1 MLNPKI
7 SNISFSKTMVR
18 TRTYFRFSKCPS
30 KVRMDHAKIKF
41 NAIRWTLQL
50 NKGKKSMAINS
61 NNVPVQQI
69 FKWERF
75 KTKRM
80 EYNIKSFQES
90 WAEDK
95 SLRHQITLEV
105 AMMSKT
111 LLVAHSLKFT
121 TKWHKNLQ
129 SLVKIQSNKVR
140 NTDSSSIIQRD

>member
-1 MLNPKI
+1 
-7 SNISFSKTMVR
+7 
-18 TRTYFRFSKCPS
+18 
-30 KVRMDHAKIKF
+30 
-41 NAIRWTLQL
+41 
-50 NKGKKSMAINS
+50 MAINS